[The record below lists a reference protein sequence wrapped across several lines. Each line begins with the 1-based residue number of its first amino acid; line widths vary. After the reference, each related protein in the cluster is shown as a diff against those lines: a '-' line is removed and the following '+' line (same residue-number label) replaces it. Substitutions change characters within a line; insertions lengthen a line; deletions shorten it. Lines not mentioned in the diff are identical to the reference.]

1 MAKTASKAKAAAV
14 SPEKIIKG
22 MTTIFQGFC
31 IMFDGM
37 AEQMEL
43 ASGMAG
49 QLPDVSAP
57 ADKSAGKDVSA
68 GDHDP
73 AGDAPSGKAD
83 TGQTEQ
89 GGSAVTGKAQDTE
102 EDTPPWEEPSGKSAP
117 AAITVDDLLKVAAQ
131 KITTNRKNSPK
142 IKALLTSYGCGAIS
156 ELPEGK
162 REAFLNDLAQ
172 L

>member
-1 MAKTASKAKAAAV
+1 MAKTESKGKAAGSALLPAV

-22 MTTIFQGFC
+22 MTTIFQGFS

-37 AEQMEL
+37 AEQMQQME
-43 ASGMAG
+43 GMAE
-49 QLPDVSAP
+49 QQISTES
-57 ADKSAGKDVSA
+57 ADKAADGQKEQADTAA
-68 GDHDP
+68 GD
-73 AGDAPSGKAD
+73 SKM
-83 TGQTEQ
+83 
-89 GGSAVTGKAQDTE
+89 TE
-102 EDTPPWEEPSGKSAP
+102 EELPFEAAPEDKKST

-131 KITTNRKNSPK
+131 KITMNRKNSPK

-156 ELPEGK
+156 ELPEDK